1 VLDLLFAAALG
12 ASLVA
17 VSTIAAARWG
27 HVIGGV
33 LSAFPLIVGPVLL
46 VAAERHGAAFA
57 AQTAAA
63 TLLGLVALS
72 GFALAYARSARRN
85 GWRSSVAFAW
95 LTAAALGA
103 PAGRVEAGLLGG
115 LVAAAGSLAFA
126 RWALP
131 ARRSPTVAVAAP
143 HWEVPLRMA
152 LTAALIVGISAAA
165 GRFGPAVA
173 GALAALPTVAS
184 VLSVSTHSQH
194 GSDAV
199 VDLLRGML
207 GGMAAFVLFCALIG
221 LLVERAGVAAAFVLA
236 TAAAVL
242 VQAGLGRR
250 VASRAVVGA

>member
-1 VLDLLFAAALG
+1 VPDLLFAAALG

-46 VAAERHGAAFA
+46 VAAERHGTAFA

-63 TLLGLVALS
+63 TLLGLIALS
-72 GFALAYARSARRN
+72 GFALAYARSARRL
-85 GWRSSVAFAW
+85 GWRFSLALAW
-95 LTAAALGA
+95 LAAAVLGA
-103 PAGRVEAGLLGG
+103 LAARVETGLLGG
-115 LVAAAGSLAFA
+115 LVAAATSLAFA
-126 RWALP
+126 LWALP
-131 ARRSPTVAVAAP
+131 ARHVPTVALAAP
-143 HWEVPLRMA
+143 RWELPLRMA

-165 GRFGPAVA
+165 GRFGPTVA

-184 VLSVSTHSQH
+184 VLAVSTHQRH
-194 GSDAV
+194 GADAV
-199 VDLLRGML
+199 LDLLRGML

-221 LLVERAGVAAAFVLA
+221 LLVEPAGVAAAFVLA

-242 VQAGLGRR
+242 AQAGLGRQ